1 MHERNIG
8 TEHAGPGNRPNRP
21 ARLTRKLTL
30 QDSPLQPTWGEHSE
44 HPPIASEVARSQ
56 ATRSLHNIPWCGLRS
71 RLGVV
76 HLQHKGSDSTR
87 HSNHQPSDGWQVRSE
102 RADLWQVF
110 SRPIDHWQVHR
121 RPAVALSC
129 SGRCPHLAAVCLRVA
144 AAWMQTAA
152 VWLCLSAAAACLSPA
167 AALNH
172 AATASLLR
180 PLLPPLVQLL
190 PLPAL
195 DAQARGTAVARD
207 TGLLRDLKLREVH
220 SARAAAAVHALA
232 VVDYAYFSTAP
243 SRGREVHSTRMTTLV
258 WPCRTWTTP
267 S

>member
-8 TEHAGPGNRPNRP
+8 IEHAGPGNRPNRP

-30 QDSPLQPTWGEHSE
+30 QKSPLQHTQGEHSE
-44 HPPIASEVARSQ
+44 HPPIASEDAPSP

-71 RLGVV
+71 RLGAVR
-76 HLQHKGSDSTR
+76 LKPPGSDSTR
-87 HSNHQPSDGWQVRSE
+87 HSNHQQSDGWQVRSE

-110 SRPIDHWQVHR
+110 SRPIDPWQVHR
-121 RPAVALSC
+121 RPAAALSC
-129 SGRCPHLAAVCLRVA
+129 SGRCPHLAAVCLCVA

-180 PLLPPLVQLL
+180 PLLPQLVQLL

-232 VVDYAYFSTAP
+232 VVDYAHFSTAP
-243 SRGREVHSTRMTTLV
+243 AEGGKCTRLG
-258 WPCRTWTTP
+258 
-267 S
+267 

>member
-1 MHERNIG
+1 MHERSIG

-110 SRPIDHWQVHR
+110 SRPIDPWHTGDLLLPC
-121 RPAVALSC
+121 PA
-129 SGRCPHLAAVCLRVA
+129 
-144 AAWMQTAA
+144 
-152 VWLCLSAAAACLSPA
+152 PA
-167 AALNH
+167 AALTSPQC
-172 AATASLLR
+172 ACVLLLR
-180 PLLPPLVQLL
+180 GCKLLLSGCVCLLQLRACLLLLLCIMRLLP
-190 PLPAL
+190 ACC
-195 DAQARGTAVARD
+195 DRC
-207 TGLLRDLKLREVH
+207 
-220 SARAAAAVHALA
+220 
-232 VVDYAYFSTAP
+232 
-243 SRGREVHSTRMTTLV
+243 
-258 WPCRTWTTP
+258 CR